1 MKLCGECNHH
11 FEDEDELNY
20 CPTDGVELMEV
31 GNDPLLGQVIGDKYK
46 ILCQVGEGS
55 MSVVY
60 KALQESTD
68 REMAVKMLH
77 KFLGGKEDLVK
88 RFFRE
93 AKAVSSLHHTNIIKL
108 YDFGIMP
115 DQQPYIVTEY
125 LHGMTLSRLLRE
137 RTRLTV
143 SEGLPLIEQMCN
155 GIAEAHRNRVIHRDL
170 KPDNIVLQNI
180 DLNKPHNA
188 ADLIGMNCVRVVD
201 FGVAK
206 MWGSETAALTIE
218 GKVCGSPAYMSPE
231 QCKGADI
238 DFRTDIYSI
247 GVVLFEMFT
256 GRRPFM
262 ANDLMALM
270 LMHVNKEAP
279 SIAEISPDV
288 TFPPGLSSIVA
299 KCLSKNPE
307 DRFKSVEHLWYEVE
321 SVCTFKRQE
330 SRSIP
335 TKKDEWIPFDSGLRK
350 SVERTAPPS
359 IDLLQEWNNT
369 TTQMPAL
376 HKARPGSLKFRW
388 GHLKIGI
395 FATLL
400 FVSVFTIVDL
410 FKNMT
415 GMSTA
420 KSLFESGNYE
430 GCIQIMET
438 IHDKKTLSPEDKN
451 LLNLAYFQL
460 AKKRLSEAQSKSAIS
475 LLDKIER
482 DSSYYEKA
490 QKIRSQIK

>member
-1 MKLCGECNHH
+1 MKLCGECNEH
-11 FEDEDELNY
+11 FDDELNY
-20 CPTDGVELMEV
+20 CPSDGVELDDV
-31 GNDPLLGQVIGDKYK
+31 GFDPLLGQVIGDKYR
-46 ILCQVGEGS
+46 ILCQAGEGS

-60 KALQESTD
+60 KALQESTG

-115 DQQPYIVTEY
+115 DEQPYIVTEY
-125 LHGMTLSRLLRE
+125 LHGVTLSRLLRE
-137 RTRLTV
+137 RHHMTV
-143 SEGLPLIEQMCN
+143 SESLPLIEQMCN

-170 KPDNIVLQNI
+170 KPDNIVLQGI
-180 DLNKPHNA
+180 DFSKPSNA

-206 MWGSETAALTIE
+206 MWGSETASLTIE

-231 QCKGADI
+231 QCKGGDI

-288 TFPPGLSSIVA
+288 TYPPGLSSIVA

-335 TKKDEWIPFDSGLRK
+335 IKKNDEWIPFDSPSNQALKRA
-350 SVERTAPPS
+350 SLERTAPMKHFA
-359 IDLLQEWNNT
+359 QEEEWNYT
-369 TTQMPAL
+369 TTQLPTI
-376 HKARPGSLKFRW
+376 HKAKPGSFRFRF

-395 FATLL
+395 FVTILC
-400 FVSVFTIVDL
+400 VSVFTMVDL

-415 GMSTA
+415 GTNTA
-420 KSLFESGNYE
+420 KTLFESGNFE

-438 IHDKKTLSPEDKN
+438 MHDKKNMTQQDKD
-451 LLNLAYFQL
+451 LLNLAYIQL
-460 AKKRLSEAQSKSAIS
+460 AKKRLADAQGKSAIS
-475 LLDKIER
+475 LLDKIDR
-482 DSSYYEKA
+482 DSSYYE
-490 QKIRSQIK
+490 